1 MNADINETSGTT
13 SRSSHFVKVVTRW
26 LCIAL
31 GLFVLYTAAFG
42 QFESLLQRSIFTA
55 FTVVATLLIYPLRPR
70 GTMKIVGIA
79 VDAVLISVA
88 LAACLYVAVYYD
100 DIMVNLPTAELHDMV
115 LTAGLVLAV
124 LEASRR
130 AVGPIFPGLVLVGIA
145 YAFFGQYLTGPLA
158 HRGFD
163 AAFITETLLL
173 GDLGIWGLLTG
184 VAGTTIAAF
193 VLFGSTLLF
202 TGAGQTFMDLAIR
215 ISGRSR
221 GGAAKIATIASGL
234 FGTIS
239 GSAVANVATT
249 GNFTIPLMQRLRY
262 PSSFA
267 AAVEAVASTG
277 GQLAPPIMGAAAFVM
292 AEIIGVSYGQ
302 IMVAAILPAA
312 LFYLGVFL
320 TVHIAALRMGLP
332 LVPEEEL
339 PKWSDV
345 LTVTRVFPI
354 LAAFAALLTGIF
366 SGRSVQTSAFWG
378 IVSLFLSHL
387 AVRVRSLDD
396 LRGTGK
402 LIFDALEDA
411 GRTLVLI
418 GILLIGAQILV
429 SLINMTGV
437 GIALSSYL
445 ASAAGSS
452 TFLLAALVGA
462 ICLILGMGIPTTA
475 AYVLVASVL
484 APAMTQ
490 VGIPALTAHMFV
502 FYFATISVITPPVCV
517 AVFVASGIAK
527 TPWLP
532 TAFEACKLGAVTYV
546 VPFLFLIY
554 PGMLAEGSWEQ
565 ILDAAASG
573 VVFTGAFALLF
584 GGAKITGWRI
594 VDILAPL
601 VIAMLAIH
609 PNRLGLVVAAM
620 LAALLALF
628 WSKRVKSAE
637 SGNA

>member
-1 MNADINETSGTT
+1 MNAEIDETSGTVT
-13 SRSSHFVKVVTRW
+13 QPSGFARVATRW

-55 FTVVATLLIYPLRPR
+55 FTVVATLLIYPLRPG
-70 GTMKIVGIA
+70 GTMRAVGIV
-79 VDAVLISVA
+79 VDAALITAA
-88 LAACLYVAVYYD
+88 LAACLYVAVRYD
-100 DIMVNLPTAELHDMV
+100 DIMVNLPVAETHDML
-115 LTAGLVLAV
+115 LTVGLVLAI

-130 AVGPIFPGLVLVGIA
+130 AVGPIFPGLVLIGIA
-145 YAFFGQYLTGPLA
+145 YAFFGQYLSGPLA

-173 GDLGIWGLLTG
+173 GDLGVWGLLTG

-215 ISGRSR
+215 LGGRSR

-249 GNFTIPLMQRLRY
+249 GNFTIPMMQRLRY
-262 PSSFA
+262 PGAFA

-277 GQLAPPIMGAAAFVM
+277 GQIAPPIMGAAAFVM
-292 AEIIGVSYGQ
+292 AEIIGVSYAE
-302 IMVAAILPAA
+302 IMVAAILPAI

-320 TVHIAALRMGLP
+320 TVHIAAVRMGLP

-339 PKWSDV
+339 PSWSAV

-354 LAAFAALLTGIF
+354 IAAFTGLLTGIF

-387 AVRVRSLDD
+387 VLRVRSADD
-396 LRGTGK
+396 LRHTGR

-411 GRTLVLI
+411 GRTLVVI

-437 GIALSSYL
+437 GVALSSYL

-452 TFLLAALVGA
+452 TFLLAGLVGA

-484 APAMTQ
+484 APALTT
-490 VGIPALTAHMFV
+490 VGISAIAAHMFV
-502 FYFATISVITPPVCV
+502 FYFATISVITPPVCI

-532 TAFEACKLGAVTYV
+532 TALESCKLAAVTYV
-546 VPFLFLIY
+546 IPFLFLIY
-554 PGMLAEGSWEQ
+554 PGMLAEGSWQQ

-594 VDILAPL
+594 VDIPAPL
-601 VIAMLAIH
+601 AAAMLAIH
-609 PNRLGLVVAAM
+609 PNRMGLVAAGI

-628 WSKRVKSAE
+628 WTKRIKSAE
-637 SGNA
+637 SAKA